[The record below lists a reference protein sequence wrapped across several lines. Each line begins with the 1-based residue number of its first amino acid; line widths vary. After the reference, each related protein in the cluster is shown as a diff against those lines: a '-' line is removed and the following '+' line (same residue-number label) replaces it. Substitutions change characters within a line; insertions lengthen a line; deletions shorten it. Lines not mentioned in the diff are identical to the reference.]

1 MTDPDH
7 DIEKALASLRPRA
20 PGPAMEDRL
29 ARELDAPSSRRGVII
44 AWSSGLSAIAAALVA
59 AFVFLSGAAEPEA
72 PTYQLVHVEQ
82 TRPDVQLFRP
92 VQMEDG
98 SYARPVRV
106 RWQDTTR
113 WEDAHS
119 NTRLI
124 NYRPNDQLTLLP
136 LETN

>member
-7 DIEKALASLRPRA
+7 DIEQALASLRPRP
-20 PGPAMEDRL
+20 PGPAVTARL
-29 ARELDAPSSRRGVII
+29 ARELDAPASRRGVII
-44 AWSSGLSAIAAALVA
+44 AWSAGFAALAAALVA
-59 AFVFLSGAAEPEA
+59 AFVFLGGVAEPEA
-72 PTYQLVHVEQ
+72 PQYQLVNVEQ
-82 TRPDVQLFRP
+82 SRPDVQFFRP
-92 VQMEDG
+92 VQMDDG

-113 WEDAHS
+113 WEDARS

-124 NYRPNDQLTLLP
+124 NYRPNDQFALLP

>member
-7 DIEKALASLRPRA
+7 DIEQALAALRPLA
-20 PGPAMEDRL
+20 PGLAVTARL
-29 ARELDAPSSRRGVII
+29 ACELDAPASRRGAII
-44 AWSSGLSAIAAALVA
+44 AWSAGLASAAAALVA
-59 AFVFLSGAAEPEA
+59 AFIFLGGVVESEA
-72 PTYQLVHVEQ
+72 PHYQLVRVEQ
-82 TRPDVQLFRP
+82 SRPDVQFFRP
-92 VQMEDG
+92 VQMDDG
-98 SYARPVRV
+98 SFARPVRV

-113 WEDAHS
+113 WEDARS

>member
-7 DIEKALASLRPRA
+7 DIAEALASLRPRS
-20 PGPAMEDRL
+20 PGPAVTAHL
-29 ARELDAPSSRRGVII
+29 ARELDASSNRRGVII
-44 AWSSGLSAIAAALVA
+44 AWSAGIASVAAALVA
-59 AFVFLSGAAEPEA
+59 AFIFLGGVAEAEA
-72 PTYQLVHVEQ
+72 PQYQLVRVEQ
-82 TRPDVQLFRP
+82 SRPDVQFFRP
-92 VQMEDG
+92 VQMDDG
-98 SYARPVRV
+98 SFARPVRV

-113 WEDAHS
+113 WEDARS

>member
-7 DIEKALASLRPRA
+7 ELEKALAALRPRA
-20 PGPAMEDRL
+20 PGPGVTARL
-29 ARELDAPSSRRGVII
+29 ARELDDASPRRGAII
-44 AWSSGLSAIAAALVA
+44 AWSAGLSALAAALVA
-59 AFVFLSGAAEPEA
+59 AFVFLSGAAESEA

-92 VQMEDG
+92 VQMDDG
-98 SYARPVRV
+98 SYVRPMRV

-124 NYRPNDQLTLLP
+124 HYRPNDQLTLLP

>member
-7 DIEKALASLRPRA
+7 DIEQALASLRPRA
-20 PGPAMEDRL
+20 PGQAVTARL
-29 ARELDAPSSRRGVII
+29 ARELDAPASRRGVII
-44 AWSSGLSAIAAALVA
+44 AWSAGFAALAAARVA
-59 AFVFLSGAAEPEA
+59 AFVFLGGVAEPEA
-72 PTYQLVHVEQ
+72 PQYQLVNVEQ
-82 TRPDVQLFRP
+82 SRPDVQFFRP
-92 VQMEDG
+92 VQMDDG

-113 WEDAHS
+113 WEDARS

-124 NYRPNDQLTLLP
+124 NYRPNDQFALLP

>member
-7 DIEKALASLRPRA
+7 DIEQALAALRPRA
-20 PGPAMEDRL
+20 PGAAVVARL
-29 ARELDAPSSRRGVII
+29 AAELDAPASRRGVVI
-44 AWSSGLSAIAAALVA
+44 AWSAGLAAVAALLVA
-59 AFVFLSGAAEPEA
+59 AFVFLGGAAEPEA
-72 PTYQLVHVEQ
+72 PTYRLVQVEQ
-82 TRPDVQLFRP
+82 SRPDVQFFRP

-98 SYARPVRV
+98 SFARPMRV

-113 WEDAHS
+113 WEDPRS

-124 NYRPNDQLTLLP
+124 DYRPNDRLTLLP

>member
-7 DIEKALASLRPRA
+7 DIEQALASLRPRA
-20 PGPAMEDRL
+20 PGPAVTARL
-29 ARELDAPSSRRGVII
+29 ARELDAPASRRGVII
-44 AWSSGLSAIAAALVA
+44 AWSAGFAALAAALVA
-59 AFVFLSGAAEPEA
+59 AFVFLGGVAEPEA
-72 PTYQLVHVEQ
+72 PQYQLVNVEQ
-82 TRPDVQLFRP
+82 SRPDVQFFRP
-92 VQMEDG
+92 VQMDDG

-113 WEDAHS
+113 WEDARS

-124 NYRPNDQLTLLP
+124 NYRPNDQFALLP

>member
-7 DIEKALASLRPRA
+7 DIAEALASLRPR
-20 PGPAMEDRL
+20 PPSPAVTERL
-29 ARELDAPSSRRGVII
+29 ARELDAASSRRGLII
-44 AWSSGLSAIAAALVA
+44 AWSAGLASAAAALVA
-59 AFVFLSGAAEPEA
+59 AFIFLGGVVESEA
-72 PTYQLVHVEQ
+72 PAYQLVRVEQ
-82 TRPDVQLFRP
+82 SRPDVQFFRP
-92 VQMEDG
+92 VQMDDG
-98 SYARPVRV
+98 SFARPVRV

-113 WEDAHS
+113 WEDARS

>member
-7 DIEKALASLRPRA
+7 DIEQALASLRPRA
-20 PGPAMEDRL
+20 PGAAVTARL
-29 ARELDAPSSRRGVII
+29 ARELDASPDRRGVVI
-44 AWSSGLSAIAAALVA
+44 AWSVGLSALAAVLVA
-59 AFVFLSGAAEPEA
+59 AFVFLGGVGEPAAPA
-72 PTYQLVHVEQ
+72 YQLVRVEQ
-82 TRPDVQLFRP
+82 SRPDVQFFRP
-92 VQMEDG
+92 VQMDDG
-98 SYARPVRV
+98 SFARPVRV

-113 WEDAHS
+113 WEDARS

>member
-7 DIEKALASLRPRA
+7 DIEQALAALRPRA
-20 PGPAMEDRL
+20 PGLAVTARL
-29 ARELDAPSSRRGVII
+29 ARELDAPASRRGAVI
-44 AWSSGLSAIAAALVA
+44 AWSAGLSALAAALVA
-59 AFVFLSGAAEPEA
+59 AFVFLGGSPESEA
-72 PTYQLVHVEQ
+72 PTYRLVQIEQ
-82 TRPDVQLFRP
+82 SRPEVQLFRP

-98 SYARPVRV
+98 SFARPMRV

-113 WEDAHS
+113 WEDSRS

>member
-7 DIEKALASLRPRA
+7 DIEQALASLRPRP
-20 PGPAMEDRL
+20 PGPAVTARL
-29 ARELDAPSSRRGVII
+29 ARELDAPASRRGVII
-44 AWSSGLSAIAAALVA
+44 AWSAGFAALAAARVA
-59 AFVFLSGAAEPEA
+59 AFVFLGGVAEPEA
-72 PTYQLVHVEQ
+72 PQYQLVNVEQ
-82 TRPDVQLFRP
+82 SRPDVQFFRP
-92 VQMEDG
+92 VQMDDG

-113 WEDAHS
+113 WEDARS

-124 NYRPNDQLTLLP
+124 NYRPNDQFALLP

>member
-7 DIEKALASLRPRA
+7 DIEQALASLRPRA
-20 PGPAMEDRL
+20 PGPAVTVRL

-44 AWSSGLSAIAAALVA
+44 AWSSGLAALAAALVA
-59 AFVFLSGAAEPEA
+59 AFVFLGGAAEPEA

-82 TRPDVQLFRP
+82 TRPDVQFFRP
-92 VQMEDG
+92 VQMDDG

>member
-7 DIEKALASLRPRA
+7 DLEQALAALRPRA
-20 PGPAMEDRL
+20 PAAAVTARL
-29 ARELDAPSSRRGVII
+29 ALELDAPGSRRGVII
-44 AWSSGLSAIAAALVA
+44 AWSAGLSALAAAMAA
-59 AFVFLSGAAEPEA
+59 AFVFLAGSAESEA
-72 PTYQLVHVEQ
+72 PTYRLVQVEQ
-82 TRPDVQLFRP
+82 SRPDVQVFHP
-92 VQMEDG
+92 VRMDDG
-98 SYARPVRV
+98 SYARPMRV

-113 WEDAHS
+113 WEDARS

>member
-7 DIEKALASLRPRA
+7 DIEQALAALRPRA
-20 PGPAMEDRL
+20 PGLAVTARL
-29 ARELDAPSSRRGVII
+29 ARELDAPASRRGVII
-44 AWSSGLSAIAAALVA
+44 AWSAGFAALAAALVA
-59 AFVFLSGAAEPEA
+59 AFVFLGGVAEPEA
-72 PTYQLVHVEQ
+72 PQYQLVNVEQ
-82 TRPDVQLFRP
+82 SRPDVQFFRP
-92 VQMEDG
+92 VQMDDG

-113 WEDAHS
+113 WEDARS

-124 NYRPNDQLTLLP
+124 NYRPNDQFALLP

>member
-7 DIEKALASLRPRA
+7 DIEQALASLRPRA
-20 PGPAMEDRL
+20 PGPAVTARL
-29 ARELDAPSSRRGVII
+29 ARELDAPASRRGVII
-44 AWSSGLSAIAAALVA
+44 AWSAGFAALAAALVA
-59 AFVFLSGAAEPEA
+59 AFVFLGGVAEPEA
-72 PTYQLVHVEQ
+72 PQYQLVNVEQ
-82 TRPDVQLFRP
+82 SRPDVQFFRP
-92 VQMEDG
+92 VQMDDG

-113 WEDAHS
+113 WEDARS

-124 NYRPNDQLTLLP
+124 NYRPNDQLALLP

>member
-7 DIEKALASLRPRA
+7 DIEQALAALRPHP
-20 PGPAMEDRL
+20 PGPAVTARL
-29 ARELDAPSSRRGVII
+29 ARELGASSRGVII
-44 AWSSGLSAIAAALVA
+44 AWSAGLASLAAALVA
-59 AFVFLSGAAEPEA
+59 AFVFLGGASEPEA
-72 PTYQLVHVEQ
+72 PTYRLVQVEQ
-82 TRPDVQLFRP
+82 TRPDVQFFRP

-98 SYARPVRV
+98 SFARPMRV

-113 WEDAHS
+113 WEDARS

>member
-7 DIEKALASLRPRA
+7 DIAEALASLRPRS
-20 PGPAMEDRL
+20 PGPAVTAHL
-29 ARELDAPSSRRGVII
+29 ARELDASSNRRGVII
-44 AWSSGLSAIAAALVA
+44 AWSAGLTALAAAFAA
-59 AFVFLSGAAEPEA
+59 AFIFLGGVAEPEA
-72 PTYQLVHVEQ
+72 PQYQLVRVEQ
-82 TRPDVQLFRP
+82 SRPDVQFFRP
-92 VQMEDG
+92 VQMDDG
-98 SYARPVRV
+98 SFARPVRV

-113 WEDAHS
+113 WEDARS

>member
-7 DIEKALASLRPRA
+7 DIAQALASLRPRP
-20 PGPAMEDRL
+20 PGPAVAARL
-29 ARELDAPSSRRGVII
+29 AGELDAPTSRRGVVI
-44 AWSSGLSAIAAALVA
+44 AWSAGLSAVAAALVA
-59 AFVFLSGAAEPEA
+59 AFVFLGGVAEPEA
-72 PTYQLVHVEQ
+72 PTYRLVHVEQ
-82 TRPDVQLFRP
+82 SRPDVQFFRP

-98 SYARPVRV
+98 TFARPMRV

-113 WEDAHS
+113 WEDARGDA
-119 NTRLI
+119 RLI

>member
-7 DIEKALASLRPRA
+7 ELEQALASLRPRV
-20 PGPAMEDRL
+20 PGPAVTARI
-29 ARELDAPSSRRGVII
+29 ARELDASSSRRGLVIG
-44 AWSSGLSAIAAALVA
+44 WSAGFSALAAAFVA
-59 AFVFLSGAAEPEA
+59 AFVFLGGVVEPES
-72 PTYQLVHVEQ
+72 PNYQLVHVEQ
-82 TRPDVQLFRP
+82 SRPDVQFFRP
-92 VQMEDG
+92 VQLNDG

-113 WEDAHS
+113 WEDARS

>member
-7 DIEKALASLRPRA
+7 DIAEALASLRPRT
-20 PGPAMEDRL
+20 PGPGVTDRL
-29 ARELDAPSSRRGVII
+29 ARELDASSSRHGLVI
-44 AWSSGLSAIAAALVA
+44 AWSAGVSALAATLVA
-59 AFVFLSGAAEPEA
+59 AFVFLGVAEPET

-82 TRPDVQLFRP
+82 SRPDVQLFQP
-92 VQMEDG
+92 VQLEDG
-98 SYARPVRV
+98 SYARPVRI

-113 WEDAHS
+113 WEDARS

-136 LETN
+136 LETH

>member
-7 DIEKALASLRPRA
+7 DIAEALASLRPRP
-20 PGPAMEDRL
+20 PGAAVTARL
-29 ARELDAPSSRRGVII
+29 ARELDASANRRGVII
-44 AWSSGLSAIAAALVA
+44 AWSAGLSALAAAFVA
-59 AFVFLSGAAEPEA
+59 AFVFLGGAVEPEA
-72 PTYQLVHVEQ
+72 PAYQLVRVEQ
-82 TRPDVQLFRP
+82 SRPDVQFFRP

-98 SYARPVRV
+98 SFARPVRV

-113 WEDAHS
+113 WEDARS

>member
-7 DIEKALASLRPRA
+7 DIEQALASLRPRP
-20 PGPAMEDRL
+20 PGPAVTARL
-29 ARELDAPSSRRGVII
+29 ARELDASASRRGVII
-44 AWSSGLSAIAAALVA
+44 AWSAGFAALAAALVA
-59 AFVFLSGAAEPEA
+59 AFVFLGGVAEPEA
-72 PTYQLVHVEQ
+72 PQYQLVNVEQ
-82 TRPDVQLFRP
+82 SRPDVQFFRP
-92 VQMEDG
+92 VQMDDG

-113 WEDAHS
+113 WEDARS

-124 NYRPNDQLTLLP
+124 NYRPNDQFALLP

>member
-7 DIEKALASLRPRA
+7 DIEKALAALRPRA
-20 PGPAMEDRL
+20 PGAAVTARL
-29 ARELDAPSSRRGVII
+29 ARELDAPVSRRGVVI
-44 AWSSGLSAIAAALVA
+44 AWSAGLSALAAAFVA
-59 AFVFLSGAAEPEA
+59 AFVFLAGPSEAEA
-72 PTYQLVHVEQ
+72 PTYRLVQVEQ
-82 TRPDVQLFRP
+82 SRPDVQLFRP
-92 VQMEDG
+92 VQMNDG
-98 SYARPVRV
+98 SFARPMRV

-113 WEDAHS
+113 WEDARS

>member
-7 DIEKALASLRPRA
+7 DIEQALASLRPRA
-20 PGPAMEDRL
+20 PGPAVTARL
-29 ARELDAPSSRRGVII
+29 ARELDAPASRRGVII
-44 AWSSGLSAIAAALVA
+44 AWSSGLSALAAALVA
-59 AFVFLSGAAEPEA
+59 AFVFLGGGAEPEA
-72 PTYQLVHVEQ
+72 PSYQLVHVEQ
-82 TRPDVQLFRP
+82 SRPDVQFFRP
-92 VQMEDG
+92 VQMDDG
-98 SYARPVRV
+98 SFARPVRV

-113 WEDAHS
+113 WEDARH

>member
-7 DIEKALASLRPRA
+7 DIEQALSALRPRA
-20 PGPAMEDRL
+20 PGLAVTARL
-29 ARELDAPSSRRGVII
+29 ARELDAPASRRGVII
-44 AWSSGLSAIAAALVA
+44 AWSSGLSALAAALVA
-59 AFVFLSGAAEPEA
+59 AFVFLGGVAEPEA

-82 TRPDVQLFRP
+82 SRPDVQFFRP
-92 VQMEDG
+92 VQMDDG
-98 SYARPVRV
+98 SFARPVRV

-113 WEDAHS
+113 WEDARS

>member
-7 DIEKALASLRPRA
+7 DIEQALASLRPRA
-20 PGPAMEDRL
+20 PGPAVTARL
-29 ARELDAPSSRRGVII
+29 ARELDAPASRRGVII
-44 AWSSGLSAIAAALVA
+44 AWSSGLSALAAALVA
-59 AFVFLSGAAEPEA
+59 AFVFLGGVAEPEA

-82 TRPDVQLFRP
+82 SRPDVQFFRP
-92 VQMEDG
+92 VQMDDG
-98 SYARPVRV
+98 SFARPVRV

-113 WEDAHS
+113 WEDARS